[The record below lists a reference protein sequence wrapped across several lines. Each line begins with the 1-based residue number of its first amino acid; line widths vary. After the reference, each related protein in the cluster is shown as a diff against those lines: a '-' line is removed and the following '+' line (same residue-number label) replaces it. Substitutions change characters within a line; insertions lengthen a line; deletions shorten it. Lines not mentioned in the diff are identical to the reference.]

1 VEPGQD
7 REGRSAGPAGRGL
20 LAAPLLEEIRAQAE
34 RADRTRD
41 IDPSVIAAIKSTDLM
56 VMAATKELG
65 GTEASAGEI
74 GEELAAIAPACA
86 STAWCLWNHLAV
98 FHLYCST
105 LGPANGDLLREIVAR
120 HEWVSFPGGAG
131 SRTHGR
137 IEGDEV
143 VLNGRGGFGTSAR
156 YGEWTAVAFSVL
168 GDDGET
174 FDPPDLRFTIV
185 RTDDP
190 GVTIE
195 PTWDGMSLRASAT
208 DTVHYAEVR
217 VPLARCAPWYGVHRA
232 GQLRES
238 TLEVISDRYR
248 DDWVGL
254 ADIWLAGMACA
265 VVQAALDDAAD
276 EIRTRRAIMSAAMTG
291 FDTVSRNLGDAAGRV
306 EAARGAVADRLASI
320 DARLTAGRWPTDAD
334 EIATQAVAVAA
345 LDQADTAMRLLHR
358 TLGGTALRESGT
370 FERRW
375 RDMQAMTVHINAHPD
390 RVHVAHGR
398 HLLGL
403 EPGRF

>member
-1 VEPGQD
+1 VGPGHD
-7 REGRSAGPAGRGL
+7 SHGGSAAAAG
-20 LAAPLLEEIRAQAE
+20 APLLTEPLLERIRDQAE
-34 RADRTRD
+34 RADQSRD

-65 GTEASAGEI
+65 GAETSVGEI
-74 GEELAAIAPACA
+74 SQVLAAIATACG

-105 LGPANGDLLREIVAR
+105 LGPANADVLRGIVAR

-156 YGEWTAVAFSVL
+156 YGEWVAIAFSVL
-168 GDDGET
+168 GDDGEP

-190 GVTIE
+190 GVTVE

-208 DTVHYAEVR
+208 DTAHYADVR
-217 VPLARCAPWYGVHRA
+217 VPLGRCASWYGVNRA
-232 GQLRES
+232 GFLREP
-238 TLEVISDRYR
+238 TLAVIADRYR

-254 ADIWLAGMACA
+254 ADIWLADMACA
-265 VVQAALDDAAD
+265 VAQAALDEAAG

-291 FDTVSRNLGDAAGRV
+291 FDTVMRNVGDAAGRLL
-306 EAARGAVADRLASI
+306 AARGAVDDRLAAI
-320 DARLTAGRWPTDAD
+320 DARLAAGHWPTDAD
-334 EIATQAVAVAA
+334 EVGTQAVAVAA
-345 LDQADTAMRLLHR
+345 LEQADTAMRLLLR

-375 RDMQAMTVHINAHPD
+375 RDLQAMTVHINAHPD

>member
-1 VEPGQD
+1 VEPGGSD
-7 REGRSAGPAGRGL
+7 DKPAVTGTGL
-20 LAAPLLEEIRAQAE
+20 LVAPLLDDIRAQAE

-41 IDPSVIAAIKSTDLM
+41 VDPAVIAAIKATDLM
-56 VMAATKELG
+56 VMTATKELG
-65 GTEASAGEI
+65 GTEAPVAEI
-74 GEELAAIAPACA
+74 GEELAAVATACG

-105 LGPANGDLLREIVAR
+105 LGPANAELLRGIVSG

-137 IEGDEV
+137 IESDEV
-143 VLNGRGGFGTSAR
+143 VLNGRGGFGSSAR
-156 YGEWTAVAFSVL
+156 YGEWVAIAFSVL
-168 GDDGET
+168 GDDGAP
-174 FDPPDLRFTIV
+174 FDPPDLRFTIA
-185 RTDDP
+185 RTADP

-208 DTVHYAEVR
+208 DTAHYADVR
-217 VPLARCAPWYGVHRA
+217 VPLDRCAPWYGVNRA
-232 GQLRES
+232 GRLREP
-238 TLEVISDRYR
+238 TLAVISDRYR
-248 DDWVGL
+248 DDWLGL
-254 ADIWLAGMACA
+254 GDMWLAAMACA
-265 VVQAALDDAAD
+265 VAQAALDEAAG

-291 FDTVSRNLGDAAGRV
+291 FDTVSRNLGDAAGRLL
-306 EAARGAVADRLASI
+306 AARGAVADRLATI
-320 DARLTAGRWPTDAD
+320 DARLAAGRWPSDAD
-334 EIATQAVAVAA
+334 EIGAQAVAVAA
-345 LDQADTAMRLLHR
+345 LEQAETAMRLLLR